1 MSSLKASLSSLRA
14 LDPSPRLQVSLL
26 LFAMAIGVGT
36 VGYWLIEDLAPIDAF
51 YQTIITLS
59 TVGFQEVQPFTT
71 AGKVFT
77 SFLILTGVGTVLYT
91 LTLIV
96 QEAVE
101 SDFRSRLYL
110 RRENI
115 SIEDLEGHAIICG
128 FGRVG
133 QEIGREFNE
142 RGLEFVVVD
151 DRASQVEVAR
161 RFGYLVV
168 EGDATE
174 DLTLNR
180 AGLHR
185 AKTLLAASDSDSGNT
200 FITLAAKSISP
211 GCLVVARAA
220 LPHNEEKL
228 WLAGA
233 DRVISLY
240 KIGGRRMVL
249 SALLAMDFMDTLAS
263 GRHGDLVLAEFEV
276 IDENGLADSTCGE
289 MVGGTNSATLLGV
302 RRSDGELI
310 VGPPNDRVLHVG
322 DTVIALAEEQ
332 DIATIQSSGLNSA
345 H

>member
-1 MSSLKASLSSLRA
+1 M
-14 LDPSPRLQVSLL
+14 
-26 LFAMAIGVGT
+26 FIGT
-36 VGYWLIEDLAPIDAF
+36 VGYWLIEDLSPVDAF

-59 TVGFQEVQPFTT
+59 TVGFSEAHPFSTG
-71 AGKVFT
+71 GKVFT
-77 SFLILTGVGTVLYT
+77 SFLIVIGVGAVLYT

-101 SDFRSRLYL
+101 SDIGSRLFL
-110 RRENI
+110 RRERMQ
-115 SIEDLEGHAIICG
+115 IEELADHAIICG

-133 QEIGREFNE
+133 QEIAREFHE
-142 RGLEFVVVD
+142 RGLDFVVID
-151 DRASQVEVAR
+151 DRSSQVELAR

-180 AGLHR
+180 AGIHS

-211 GCLVVARAA
+211 RCFVVARAA

-228 WLAGA
+228 QLAGA

-240 KIGGRRMVL
+240 QIGGRRMVL
-249 SALLAMDFMDTLAS
+249 SALQPYAVDFMDTIAS

-276 IDENGLADSTCGE
+276 NENNGLGESTCGQ
-289 MVGGTNSATLLGV
+289 MVQGTKSATLLGV
-302 RRSDGELI
+302 RTSDGTLI
-310 VGPPNDRVLHVG
+310 VGPPNDRVLRTG
-322 DTVIALAEEQ
+322 DIVMMLAEEE
-332 DIATIQSSGLNSA
+332 DIAALQSFGNRRD
-345 H
+345 